1 MHARAGTSTGT
12 ENMSVP
18 RGPDESDNTTSDTY
32 LSLKEKGTKKR
43 KADKRTAAKGSSEEN
58 SIETSEEPSSASLE
72 KVSRKN
78 VGSSNKRKLEK
89 CSASKDESVKNKPK
103 KSEKEKKKTE
113 DAESVEDKISAAEQ
127 LKYWKRLRQD
137 LERVRLLMEL
147 IRKREKMKSSLVSFL
162 SVVLCS
168 ASLCY

>member
-1 MHARAGTSTGT
+1 MQARAGTSTGT

-58 SIETSEEPSSASLE
+58 SIETSLE

-162 SVVLCS
+162 SVVLCC